1 MFITA
6 LFNFRINYKN
16 LITENLNK
24 SVKLDND
31 FNKLNENNMENVN
44 NMNSI
49 VDDCNYWLLYRKIR
63 KIKEKCLLKLSI
75 IYKFFISSNSNDYS
89 GKETQSANN
98 SDILCLLNGIRFR
111 VYENKIFNMLGHNG
125 TGKSTLINIIVGLIN
140 PSKGSIYYSEE
151 DFSNKKSSILE
162 QFGYNFYF

>member
-49 VDDCNYWLLYRKIR
+49 VDDCNY
-63 KIKEKCLLKLSI
+63 
-75 IYKFFISSNSNDYS
+75 
-89 GKETQSANN
+89 
-98 SDILCLLNGIRFR
+98 
-111 VYENKIFNMLGHNG
+111 
-125 TGKSTLINIIVGLIN
+125 
-140 PSKGSIYYSEE
+140 
-151 DFSNKKSSILE
+151 
-162 QFGYNFYF
+162 